1 MPKHHSLSP
10 LRQVALALALV
21 TALAVAFA
29 GSAHADP
36 VRIVTL
42 RADSAT
48 GVTHYPSPG
57 LGTPWVNL
65 SGGPNADLENFHGN
79 LVSGWIGKGTHSSPW
94 RLYWGDGKQR
104 GVFPA
109 GSIAALQDSTAP
121 VTAELWFKTGFN
133 GPRPEPAYLLEW
145 NQAPIAGAGSE
156 YQSRGMSI
164 AIQDGQLK
172 VYQNDWVSGGAVAP
186 NTWHHVAVV
195 KAPNDLRIYLDGQR
209 TYTGNHPLM
218 GAQTSPLAIGCSVYH
233 YYDPNAGGVSYGD
246 YFNGSIAQVKV
257 WAGALNDASVL
268 ASFQA
273 DSALY
278 LPNDP
283 EPALKQLVSLRA
295 DHSNGAG
302 RYPIPGN
309 AGPWV
314 DLSGNGHPAT
324 LIGFAGTDSMS
335 GWSGQGTVGSP
346 YRLAYDGATNYAVI
360 PAGSIPEMQEPTTT
374 TTQLWFK
381 TGRHADSDTAR
392 SLVQWLAGITSV
404 SGMSLETGSG
414 VIRIFRSG
422 VGAGWTPMAPVSN
435 NRWYQVTVVKKA
447 GEMRVFLNGATV
459 FSTTRPTVGAQGT
472 DLVIGGDTWRGDG
485 VYGEPIDG
493 AIGQFTQWQGAM
505 DDAAVRASFLAD
517 SALYLTQPK
526 IITASAGANGT
537 ISPSGAVPVYVETDQ
552 AFTITADLCH
562 VIADVVGDGVS
573 KGPVSTY
580 TFTNVLANHTIAA
593 TFGIFT
599 PVITALAGPNGT
611 ISPAGAVATTCG
623 GTMQFTPAANT
634 GYHVATVMVDGAA
647 VTLDASYSFTNVT
660 TNHTIQVAFAA
671 DGPLPLAKVVEFR
684 ADSASGFGPYASP
697 SATGPWKDMTHN
709 YNASLVNFDATPAS
723 GWNGDGS
730 SSSPYRLEFSTG
742 MEAVVLPPGSVAA
755 LQSPTAVT
763 VAMWFR
769 TPSTPD
775 TSRDYYLLDWRAN
788 DGVSG
793 MSLMIHN
800 NRVWVNV
807 GSWAKFGTMTPGT
820 WHHIV
825 VTKTAT
831 LVKGWVD
838 ADFRLSYPTSL
849 LGGQQSSLA
858 IGASVRL
865 GPTTL
870 SDVYSGAIA
879 QVSVFQGAAAD
890 PDVQWLYSRDAM
902 RFQASTLAVGGGAD
916 ARLQLIGC
924 TPNPARGHLRV
935 TFSLPDARPAR
946 LELIDV
952 AGRRIGGAELTS
964 LGVGLHSIDLARGGM
979 PAPGLYW
986 VRLVHGEES
995 RVTRVAVVQ

>member
-10 LRQVALALALV
+10 LRQAALALALV
-21 TALAVAFA
+21 TALAVAYA

-36 VRIVTL
+36 VRVVTL

-57 LGTPWVNL
+57 LGSPWVNL
-65 SGGPNADLENFHGN
+65 SGGPHADLENFHGN
-79 LVSGWIGKGTHSSPW
+79 LVSGWSGKGTHSSPW

-233 YYDPNAGGVSYGD
+233 YYDPNAGGVFYGD

-257 WAGALNDASVL
+257 WTGALNDASVL

-309 AGPWV
+309 GGPWV

-324 LIGFAGTDSMS
+324 LIGFAGTDSTS

-422 VGAGWTPMAPVSN
+422 AGAGWTPMAPVSN

-459 FSTTRPTVGAQGT
+459 FSSTRPTVGAQGT
-472 DLVIGGDTWRGDG
+472 DLVLGGDTWRGDG

-517 SALYLTQPK
+517 SALYLVQPK

-562 VIADVVGDGVS
+562 VVADVVVDGVS

-623 GTMQFTPAANT
+623 GTMQFTAGGEHGLSRGHGHGRRRGGDARCELLVHERHDEPHDPDRVRGGRAAAARQGRGVPRRFRERLRAVRDAERHGSVEGHDAQLQRQPHQLRRDAGERLERRRLAVVTVPARVQH
-634 GYHVATVMVDGAA
+634 GYGGRGAA
-647 VTLDASYSFTNVT
+647 A
-660 TNHTIQVAFAA
+660 
-671 DGPLPLAKVVEFR
+671 
-684 ADSASGFGPYASP
+684 
-697 SATGPWKDMTHN
+697 
-709 YNASLVNFDATPAS
+709 
-723 GWNGDGS
+723 
-730 SSSPYRLEFSTG
+730 
-742 MEAVVLPPGSVAA
+742 GSVAP
-755 LQSPTAVT
+755 LQSPSGGDRGDVVPHAEHARHEPRLLPARLARERRRERH
-763 VAMWFR
+763 VAHDPQQPR
-769 TPSTPD
+769 VGEPGLVGEVRHDDAGLVAPHRGDEDGDAREGLGRRRLPPVVSDVAARRPAIEP
-775 TSRDYYLLDWRAN
+775 RDR
-788 DGVSG
+788 
-793 MSLMIHN
+793 
-800 NRVWVNV
+800 
-807 GSWAKFGTMTPGT
+807 
-820 WHHIV
+820 
-825 VTKTAT
+825 
-831 LVKGWVD
+831 
-838 ADFRLSYPTSL
+838 
-849 LGGQQSSLA
+849 
-858 IGASVRL
+858 RL
-865 GPTTL
+865 GPA
-870 SDVYSGAIA
+870 GADDAERRLLRRDRAGQRVPGRRGGSRRAVAVLARCDAVPGIDA
-879 QVSVFQGAAAD
+879 RRRWRCRHAAAAD
-890 PDVQWLYSRDAM
+890 RLHAEPRARSAARDVLTARCTARAARADRRHGTPHRRRRVWRAWASGSTASISRGAACPH
-902 RFQASTLAVGGGAD
+902 RVSTGCGSSM
-916 ARLQLIGC
+916 AR
-924 TPNPARGHLRV
+924 NRA
-935 TFSLPDARPAR
+935 
-946 LELIDV
+946 
-952 AGRRIGGAELTS
+952 
-964 LGVGLHSIDLARGGM
+964 
-979 PAPGLYW
+979 
-986 VRLVHGEES
+986 
-995 RVTRVAVVQ
+995 